1 MFMTVHTSYSA
12 TARRLILACLALIS
26 SNVVAEEVLFSE
38 AFKEGVTTSPSP
50 HWRWDKAEGTRS
62 GMMIAPGDIYEVS
75 EGEERVSHRKA
86 LRLNFSGRNDFC
98 NTCGGDYVEVVS
110 ISQNSACVI
119 APGEQYENFVYNLSN
134 DFSTWKVNQLDQASG
149 ELCFNVSSPLKPSI
163 NGTTSRVS
171 VGDAI
176 YLPKQCGTSGIV
188 GNDTNRRSDC
198 SKAVNYLQGISSDD
212 LGYGE
217 TIARRFY
224 IYIPRE
230 TELPDVTFKLGYTRW
245 YRNGK
250 SMLSTVKIST
260 QRDRVIELAM
270 PNGERT
276 RTTDSFQVPLDS
288 WVYIEE
294 VFTRE
299 SSEGATDGSYAL
311 YAHEASNYKSEPLI
325 EVSGFELGQLR
336 NMSIGGNWQ
345 HYNDASGY
353 VYFDNIVVA
362 KGKVGP
368 VHRPSSPN

>member
-1 MFMTVHTSYSA
+1 MTAHTNYSNM
-12 TARRLILACLALIS
+12 LGVSILAFLALVS
-26 SNVVAEEVLFSE
+26 SQGVAEEVLFSE
-38 AFKEGVTTSPSP
+38 AFKEGVTESPSP
-50 HWRWDKAEGTRS
+50 HWSWGKAEGTRS

-75 EGEERVSHRKA
+75 EGEARISHRKA
-86 LRLNFSGRNDFC
+86 LRLNFSGRNNFC
-98 NTCGGDYVEVVS
+98 NTCGGDYVEVIN
-110 ISQNSACVI
+110 ISANNACVT

-134 DFSTWKVNQLDQASG
+134 DFSTWKVTQLDQTNG
-149 ELCFNVSSPLKPSI
+149 DLCFNISSPLKPSI
-163 NGTTSRVS
+163 NGTTSKVN

-176 YLPKQCGTSGIV
+176 YLPKKCGASGVV
-188 GNDTNRRSDC
+188 GNNVNRRSDC
-198 SKAVNYLQGISSDD
+198 SKAINYLQGVSSED

-224 IYIPRE
+224 IYIPQE

-245 YRNGK
+245 YRDGK

-276 RTTDSFQVPLDS
+276 RTTDSFQVPFDK

-294 VFTRE
+294 VFKRE
-299 SSEGATDGSYAL
+299 SSDGAKDGSYEL
-311 YAHEASNYKSEPLI
+311 YANEAGNYNPEPLI
-325 EVSGFELGQLR
+325 KASGFELGQLR

-345 HYNDASGY
+345 HYNEATGY

-362 KGKVGP
+362 KGKIGP
-368 VHRPSSPN
+368 VHRPAGPQ